1 MNQMGLSVLTE
12 NIFYGKPTGRRSERT
27 TMAVIAQYN
36 DGTGRWL
43 RSVLSGRPL
52 GGSVMQ
58 TAASF
63 GAITLRDG
71 SVKAKV
77 QLLPFDG
84 DEYGVFA
91 FVDAALLLNEAH
103 CSERPSRILSG
114 SWSHP
119 WCGRLL
125 ASSLLRRKR
134 RSRNARSGE
143 RERVTRGGPAQR
155 GDKKGCPSI

>member
-1 MNQMGLSVLTE
+1 MHEMGLSVLTE

-27 TMAVIAQYN
+27 TMAVVAQSN
-36 DGTGRWL
+36 DGADHWL

-52 GGSVMQ
+52 DGSVMQ

-84 DEYGVFA
+84 SEYGVFA
-91 FVDAALLLNEAH
+91 FVDSALLLNEAH
-103 CSERPSRILSG
+103 GSERLGLIQ
-114 SWSHP
+114 
-119 WCGRLL
+119 RLMVTPMVRAAAGQL
-125 ASSLLRRKR
+125 V
-134 RSRNARSGE
+134 
-143 RERVTRGGPAQR
+143 RVTEASIGLHESESANESLEAVQR
-155 GDKKGCPSI
+155 SAATKKAVHQSG